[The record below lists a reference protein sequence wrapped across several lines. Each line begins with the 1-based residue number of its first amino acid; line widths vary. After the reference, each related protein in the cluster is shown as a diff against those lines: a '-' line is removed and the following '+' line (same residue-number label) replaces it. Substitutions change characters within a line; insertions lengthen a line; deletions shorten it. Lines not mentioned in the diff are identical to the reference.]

1 MWWYH
6 KPHFENQLGWH
17 EQKRNPRT
25 QDHLKCTIV
34 INTITIQPAKLNKKQ
49 RCWFSCW
56 CCCPVEWT
64 NWKEL
69 RKKSMME
76 FEGIFW
82 TVSTFAEW
90 TPVKSQQRIWRKKEE
105 EVVEGMHI
113 IMNNNSS
120 STNNKKTWSLWW
132 WRWRQRGSEKD
143 KLILFQFFRVAC
155 LCGGVA
161 WIRKMVLFLS
171 LRSYP
176 AASFTQVS
184 SLCMCAFYAV
194 MLK

>member
-1 MWWYH
+1 MIPQTTFWKPVGMARTETESQDTGSIEVYH
-6 KPHFENQLGWH
+6 SNQH
-17 EQKRNPRT
+17 NYNSTSQT
-25 QDHLKCTIV
+25 Q
-34 INTITIQPAKLNKKQ
+34 QKQ
-49 RCWFSCW
+49 RCWFGCW

-105 EVVEGMHI
+105 EGVEGMHI

-120 STNNKKTWSLWW
+120 STNNKKHDHCDDGDDDREDQKKTS
-132 WRWRQRGSEKD
+132 
-143 KLILFQFFRVAC
+143 
-155 LCGGVA
+155 
-161 WIRKMVLFLS
+161 
-171 LRSYP
+171 
-176 AASFTQVS
+176 
-184 SLCMCAFYAV
+184 
-194 MLK
+194 